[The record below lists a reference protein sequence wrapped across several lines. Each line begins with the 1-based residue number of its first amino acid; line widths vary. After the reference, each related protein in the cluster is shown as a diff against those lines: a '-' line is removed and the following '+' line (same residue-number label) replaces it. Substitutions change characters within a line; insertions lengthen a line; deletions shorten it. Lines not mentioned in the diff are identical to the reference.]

1 MLSCVMCGKPLK
13 ECCDLFFEATDE
25 DGNDVVVCNECV
37 IEHNIEM
44 EDEAETE
51 N

>member
-1 MLSCVMCGKPLK
+1 MLACAMCGKALK

-25 DGNDVVVCNECV
+25 AGNDVVVCNACV

-44 EDEAETE
+44 EEKTLG
-51 N
+51 